1 MSAELPYLLELLL
14 AALIVFGAAFVLI
27 GSIGLIKLP
36 DFYTRLHA
44 PTKATTLG
52 MGSLLIASL
61 IFTSHSTGNVH
72 VQQLLIT
79 LFLFITAPIAA
90 HMLAKTALH
99 LRIQAVER
107 TSNSELQSRARKR
120 LAPSDAAVENPTHSD
135 I

>member
-1 MSAELPYLLELLL
+1 MSHELPFALELLL
-14 AALIVFGAAFVLI
+14 SALVLFGAALVLI

-61 IFTSHSTGNVH
+61 IYTSYVTGSLH

-99 LRIQAVER
+99 LNIRSLDR
-107 TSNSELQSRARKR
+107 TGNTELQEHARYR
-120 LAPSDAAVENPTHSD
+120 QTPDVNVGAEESSGN
-135 I
+135 